1 MIDSID
7 HIVLTVS
14 NMDKTIDFYTK
25 QLGMKLEEFTSD
37 PNLASRKCLKLGNQ
51 KINLHSVDKLIKP
64 GAHVACPGT
73 TDICFV
79 SSRPIEEWMKQFKKN
94 SIEIELGPTLQ
105 VGATSTLKSIYIR
118 DPDLNLIE
126 ISNKIES

>member
-14 NMDKTIDFYTK
+14 NMNKTIDFYSK

-37 PNLASRKCLKLGNQ
+37 PNLGSRKCLKFGNQ
-51 KINLHSVDKLIKP
+51 KINLHSVDMPLK
-64 GAHVACPGT
+64 GAHVATPGT
-73 TDICFV
+73 ADICFI
-79 SSRPIEEWMKQFKKN
+79 SSRLIEEWIKQFKKN
-94 SIEIELGPTLQ
+94 SVEIELGPTLQ
-105 VGATSTLKSIYIR
+105 VGATSDLKSIYIR
-118 DPDLNLIE
+118 DPDRNLIE

>member
-14 NMDKTIDFYTK
+14 DMNRTINFYSK

-37 PNLASRKCLKLGNQ
+37 ANIGSRKCLKFGNQ
-51 KINLHSVDKLIKP
+51 KINLHSVDMPLK
-64 GAHVACPGT
+64 GAHVATPGT
-73 TDICFV
+73 ADICFI
-79 SSRPIEEWMKQFKKN
+79 SSRPIKEWIKQFKNN
-94 SIEIELGPTLQ
+94 SVEIELGPTLQ

-118 DPDLNLIE
+118 DPDRNLIE
-126 ISNKIES
+126 ISNKIESL